1 MTEVRNAASTIRR
14 SPNRQCHGNSPDI
27 ATQYF
32 RHGEFAIRISLPIL
46 ALAAASFGIGTTEFV
61 IMGLLPD
68 VARSLSVSIPQAG
81 YLVSGYAMGVVIGAP
96 IVAMATARMPRKTAL
111 LALLALFTIGNV
123 GCALAPDYWLLM
135 VARIATAFAHGAFFG
150 IGAVVA
156 SNLGPREQRTQA
168 VSLMFAGLTLANV
181 LGVPFGTALGQAAG
195 WRAAFWAVVAI
206 GIIAFLAI
214 TRFVPGSMPGT
225 RGGLAKEFRAL
236 GRWPVLLPMLISVT
250 AAVSMFS
257 LFTYITPLLEE
268 VTGLTPHGV
277 TGALLAIGVGL
288 TIGNL
293 IGGRLADRNLLS
305 TVIGAFIG
313 VAAVLGLLA
322 LVVHLAIPTLLLL
335 IMWGGI
341 AFALVSPL
349 QIWVVD
355 AATDAPNLASTL
367 NQGAFNLGN
376 AVGAC
381 IGGVALNAGV
391 HYAQLP
397 LLAACAALLGLA
409 MTLSSLINREILPAQ
424 ISPAE

>member
-1 MTEVRNAASTIRR
+1 
-14 SPNRQCHGNSPDI
+14 
-27 ATQYF
+27 
-32 RHGEFAIRISLPIL
+32 
-46 ALAAASFGIGTTEFV
+46 
-61 IMGLLPD
+61 MGLLPD
-68 VARSLSVSIPQAG
+68 VARSLSVTIPQAG
-81 YLVSGYAMGVVIGAP
+81 YLVSGYALGVVIGAP
-96 IVAMATARMPRKTAL
+96 IVAMATAGIPRKTAL
-111 LALLALFTIGNV
+111 LALMALFAIGNL

-135 VARIATAFAHGAFFG
+135 TARVVTAFAHGAFFG

-156 SNLGPREQRTQA
+156 SNLVPREQRTQA

-181 LGVPFGTALGQAAG
+181 LGVPFGTALGKAAG
-195 WRAAFWAVVAI
+195 WRAAFWAVVVI

-214 TRFVPGSMPGT
+214 ARFVSSGMPGT

-236 GRWPVLLPMLISVT
+236 GRWPVLLPMLIST
-250 AAVSMFS
+250 MASVSMFS
-257 LFTYITPLLEE
+257 FFTYITPLLEE
-268 VTGLTPHGV
+268 VTGLTPHAV

-293 IGGRLADRNLLS
+293 IGGRLADRNLL
-305 TVIGAFIG
+305 TTIIGAFICL
-313 VAAVLGLLA
+313 VIVLGALA
-322 LVVHLAIPTLLLL
+322 LVVHMTLPTLVLL
-335 IMWGGI
+335 ILWGGI

-376 AVGAC
+376 ATGAW
-381 IGGVALNAGV
+381 IGGVALNAGM

-397 LLAACAALLGLA
+397 LLAALVAMVGLGL
-409 MTLSSLINREILPAQ
+409 TLSRLIDRRILPAQ

>member
-1 MTEVRNAASTIRR
+1 
-14 SPNRQCHGNSPDI
+14 
-27 ATQYF
+27 
-32 RHGEFAIRISLPIL
+32 
-46 ALAAASFGIGTTEFV
+46 LAAASFGIGTTEFV

-68 VARSLSVSIPQAG
+68 VARSLSVTIPQAG
-81 YLVSGYAMGVVIGAP
+81 YLVSGYALGVVIGAP
-96 IVAMATARMPRKTAL
+96 IVAMATAGIPRKTAL
-111 LALLALFTIGNV
+111 LALMALFTIGNL

-135 VARIATAFAHGAFFG
+135 TARVVTAFAHGAFFG

-156 SNLGPREQRTQA
+156 SNLVPREQRTQA

-195 WRAAFWAVVAI
+195 WRAAFWAVVVI
-206 GIIAFLAI
+206 GIVAFLAI
-214 TRFVPGSMPGT
+214 TRFVPSGMPGT

-236 GRWPVLLPMLISVT
+236 GRWPVLLPMLIST
-250 AAVSMFS
+250 MASVSMFS

-305 TVIGAFIG
+305 TIIGAFICL
-313 VAAVLGLLA
+313 VIVLAALA
-322 LVVHLAIPTLLLL
+322 LVVHMTLPTLVLL
-335 IMWGGI
+335 ILWGGI

-376 AVGAC
+376 ATGAW
-381 IGGVALNAGV
+381 IGGAALNAGV

-397 LLAACAALLGLA
+397 LLAALVAMVGLGL
-409 MTLSSLINREILPAQ
+409 TLSSLIDRRILPAQ

>member
-1 MTEVRNAASTIRR
+1 MFGRISIRL
-14 SPNRQCHGNSPDI
+14 
-27 ATQYF
+27 
-32 RHGEFAIRISLPIL
+32 SLPIL

-68 VARSLSVSIPQAG
+68 VARSLSVTIPQAG

-96 IVAMATARMPRKTAL
+96 TVAMATAGMPRKTAL
-111 LALLALFTIGNV
+111 LALMALFTIGNI

-135 VARIATAFAHGAFFG
+135 VARIVTAFAHGAFFG

-156 SNLGPREQRTQA
+156 SNLVPREQRTQA
-168 VSLMFAGLTLANV
+168 ISLMFAGLTLANV

-206 GIIAFLAI
+206 GFIAFLAI
-214 TRFVPGSMPGT
+214 TRFVPSGMPGT

-236 GRWPVLLPMLISVT
+236 GRWPVLLPMLIST
-250 AAVSMFS
+250 IASVSMFS

-305 TVIGAFIG
+305 TIIGAFICL
-313 VAAVLGLLA
+313 VIVLGALA
-322 LVVHLAIPTLLLL
+322 LVVHMALPTLVLL
-335 IMWGGI
+335 ILWGGI

-376 AVGAC
+376 ATGAW
-381 IGGVALNAGV
+381 IGGVALNAGM
-391 HYAQLP
+391 HYGQLP
-397 LLAACAALLGLA
+397 LLAALVATVGLGL
-409 MTLSSLINREILPAQ
+409 TLSSFIDPRILPAQ

>member
-1 MTEVRNAASTIRR
+1 
-14 SPNRQCHGNSPDI
+14 
-27 ATQYF
+27 
-32 RHGEFAIRISLPIL
+32 
-46 ALAAASFGIGTTEFV
+46 LAAASFGIGTTEFV

-68 VARSLSVSIPQAG
+68 VARSLSVTIPQAG
-81 YLVSGYAMGVVIGAP
+81 YLVSGYALGVVIGAP
-96 IVAMATARMPRKTAL
+96 IVAMVTAGIPRKTAL
-111 LALLALFTIGNV
+111 LALMALFTIGNL

-135 VARIATAFAHGAFFG
+135 TARVVTAFAHGAFFG

-156 SNLGPREQRTQA
+156 SNLVPREQRTQA

-195 WRAAFWAVVAI
+195 WRAAFWAVVVI
-206 GIIAFLAI
+206 GIVAFLAI
-214 TRFVPGSMPGT
+214 TRFVPSGMPGT

-236 GRWPVLLPMLISVT
+236 GRWPVLLPMLIST
-250 AAVSMFS
+250 MASVSMFS

-305 TVIGAFIG
+305 TIIGAFICL
-313 VAAVLGLLA
+313 VIVLAALA
-322 LVVHLAIPTLLLL
+322 LVVHMTLPTLVLL
-335 IMWGGI
+335 ILWGGI

-376 AVGAC
+376 ATGAW
-381 IGGVALNAGV
+381 IGGVALNAGM

-397 LLAACAALLGLA
+397 LLAALVAMAGLGL
-409 MTLSSLINREILPAQ
+409 TLSSFIDRRILPAQ

>member
-1 MTEVRNAASTIRR
+1 MRL
-14 SPNRQCHGNSPDI
+14 
-27 ATQYF
+27 
-32 RHGEFAIRISLPIL
+32 SLPL
-46 ALAAASFGIGTTEFV
+46 VALAAASFGIGTTEFV

-68 VARSLSVSIPQAG
+68 VARSLSVTIPQAG

-96 IVAMATARMPRKTAL
+96 IVAMATAGIPRKTAL
-111 LALLALFTIGNV
+111 LALMALFTIGNL

-135 VARIATAFAHGAFFG
+135 LARVVTAFAHGAFFG

-156 SNLGPREQRTQA
+156 SNLVPREQRTQA

-214 TRFVPGSMPGT
+214 ARLVPSGMPGT

-236 GRWPVLLPMLISVT
+236 GRWPVLLPMLIST
-250 AAVSMFS
+250 MASVSMFS

-305 TVIGAFIG
+305 TIIGAFICL
-313 VAAVLGLLA
+313 VIVLGALA
-322 LVVHLAIPTLLLL
+322 PVVHMTLPTLVLL
-335 IMWGGI
+335 ILWGGI

-376 AVGAC
+376 ATGAW
-381 IGGVALNAGV
+381 IGGVALNAGM

-397 LLAACAALLGLA
+397 LLAALVAMAGLGL
-409 MTLSSLINREILPAQ
+409 TLSSFIDRRILPAQ

>member
-1 MTEVRNAASTIRR
+1 MRL
-14 SPNRQCHGNSPDI
+14 
-27 ATQYF
+27 
-32 RHGEFAIRISLPIL
+32 SLPIL

-68 VARSLSVSIPQAG
+68 VARSLSVTIPQAG

-96 IVAMATARMPRKTAL
+96 TVAMATAGMPRKTAL
-111 LALLALFTIGNV
+111 LALMALFTIGNI

-135 VARIATAFAHGAFFG
+135 VARIVTAFAHGAFFG

-156 SNLGPREQRTQA
+156 SNLVPREQRTQA
-168 VSLMFAGLTLANV
+168 ISLMFAGLTLANV

-206 GIIAFLAI
+206 GFIAFLAI
-214 TRFVPGSMPGT
+214 TRFVPSGMPGT

-236 GRWPVLLPMLISVT
+236 GRWPVLLPMLIST
-250 AAVSMFS
+250 IASVSMFS

-305 TVIGAFIG
+305 TIIGAFICL
-313 VAAVLGLLA
+313 VIVLGALA
-322 LVVHLAIPTLLLL
+322 LVVHMALPTLVLL
-335 IMWGGI
+335 ILWGGI

-376 AVGAC
+376 ATGAW
-381 IGGVALNAGV
+381 IGGVALNAGM
-391 HYAQLP
+391 HYGQLP
-397 LLAACAALLGLA
+397 LLAALVATVGLGL
-409 MTLSSLINREILPAQ
+409 TLSSFIDPRILPAQ

>member
-1 MTEVRNAASTIRR
+1 M
-14 SPNRQCHGNSPDI
+14 
-27 ATQYF
+27 
-32 RHGEFAIRISLPIL
+32 
-46 ALAAASFGIGTTEFV
+46 AAASFGIGTTEFV

-68 VARSLSVSIPQAG
+68 VARSLSVTIPQAG
-81 YLVSGYAMGVVIGAP
+81 YLVSGYALGVVIGAP
-96 IVAMATARMPRKTAL
+96 IVAMATAGIPRKTAL
-111 LALLALFTIGNV
+111 LALMALFTIGNL

-135 VARIATAFAHGAFFG
+135 TARVVTAFAHGAFFG

-156 SNLGPREQRTQA
+156 SNLVPREQRTQA

-195 WRAAFWAVVAI
+195 WRAAFWAVVVI
-206 GIIAFLAI
+206 GIVAFLAI
-214 TRFVPGSMPGT
+214 TRFVPSGMPGT

-236 GRWPVLLPMLISVT
+236 GRWPVLLPMLIST
-250 AAVSMFS
+250 MASVSMFS

-305 TVIGAFIG
+305 TIIGAFICL
-313 VAAVLGLLA
+313 VIVLGALA
-322 LVVHLAIPTLLLL
+322 LVVHMALPTLVLL
-335 IMWGGI
+335 ILWGGI

-376 AVGAC
+376 ATGAW
-381 IGGVALNAGV
+381 IGGVALNAGM

-397 LLAACAALLGLA
+397 LLAALVAMAGLGL
-409 MTLSSLINREILPAQ
+409 TLSSSIDRRILPAQ

>member
-1 MTEVRNAASTIRR
+1 MLPPPRGGRQIAEVVAHLLILHRNISAQEIPIRL
-14 SPNRQCHGNSPDI
+14 
-27 ATQYF
+27 
-32 RHGEFAIRISLPIL
+32 SLPIL

-68 VARSLSVSIPQAG
+68 VARSLSVTIPQAG
-81 YLVSGYAMGVVIGAP
+81 YLVSGYALGVVIGAP
-96 IVAMATARMPRKTAL
+96 IVAMATAGIPRKTAL
-111 LALLALFTIGNV
+111 LVLMVLFTIGNL

-135 VARIATAFAHGAFFG
+135 TARVVTAFAHGAFFG

-156 SNLGPREQRTQA
+156 SNLVPREQRTRA

-181 LGVPFGTALGQAAG
+181 LSVPFGTALGQSAG
-195 WRAAFWAVVAI
+195 WRATFWAVVVI
-206 GIIAFLAI
+206 GIVAFLAI
-214 TRFVPGSMPGT
+214 TRFVPSGMPGT

-236 GRWPVLLPMLISVT
+236 GRWPVLLPMLIST
-250 AAVSMFS
+250 MASVSMFS

-293 IGGRLADRNLLS
+293 IGGRLADRNLLL
-305 TVIGAFIG
+305 TIIGAFICL
-313 VAAVLGLLA
+313 VIVLGALA
-322 LVVHLAIPTLLLL
+322 LVVHMTLPTLVLL
-335 IMWGGI
+335 ILWGGI

-376 AVGAC
+376 ATGAW
-381 IGGVALNAGV
+381 IGGVALNAGM

-397 LLAACAALLGLA
+397 LLAALVAMVGLGL
-409 MTLSSLINREILPAQ
+409 TLSSLIDRRILPAQ

>member
-1 MTEVRNAASTIRR
+1 
-14 SPNRQCHGNSPDI
+14 
-27 ATQYF
+27 
-32 RHGEFAIRISLPIL
+32 
-46 ALAAASFGIGTTEFV
+46 LAAASFGIGTTEFV

-68 VARSLSVSIPQAG
+68 VARSLSVTIPQAG
-81 YLVSGYAMGVVIGAP
+81 YLVSGYALGVVIGAP
-96 IVAMATARMPRKTAL
+96 IVAMATAGIPRKTAL
-111 LALLALFTIGNV
+111 LALMALFTIGNL

-135 VARIATAFAHGAFFG
+135 TARVVTAFAHGAFFG

-156 SNLGPREQRTQA
+156 SNLVPREQRTQA

-195 WRAAFWAVVAI
+195 WRAAFWAVVVI
-206 GIIAFLAI
+206 GIVAFLAI
-214 TRFVPGSMPGT
+214 TRFVPSGMPGT

-236 GRWPVLLPMLISVT
+236 GRWPVLLPMLIST
-250 AAVSMFS
+250 MASVSMFS

-305 TVIGAFIG
+305 TIIGAFICL
-313 VAAVLGLLA
+313 VIVLGALA
-322 LVVHLAIPTLLLL
+322 LVVHMTLPTLVLL
-335 IMWGGI
+335 ILWGGI

-376 AVGAC
+376 ATGAW
-381 IGGVALNAGV
+381 IGGVALNAGM

-397 LLAACAALLGLA
+397 LLAALVAMAGLGL
-409 MTLSSLINREILPAQ
+409 TLSSFIDRRILPAQ

>member
-1 MTEVRNAASTIRR
+1 MRL
-14 SPNRQCHGNSPDI
+14 
-27 ATQYF
+27 
-32 RHGEFAIRISLPIL
+32 SLPIL

-68 VARSLSVSIPQAG
+68 VARSLSVTIPQAG

-96 IVAMATARMPRKTAL
+96 IVAMATAGIPRKTAL
-111 LALLALFTIGNV
+111 LALMTLFTIGNL

-135 VARIATAFAHGAFFG
+135 LARVVTAFAHGAFFG

-156 SNLGPREQRTQA
+156 SNLVPREQRTQA
-168 VSLMFAGLTLANV
+168 VSLMFAGLTLATV

-214 TRFVPGSMPGT
+214 TRFVPSGMPGT

-236 GRWPVLLPMLISVT
+236 GRWPVLLPMLIST
-250 AAVSMFS
+250 IASVSMFS

-305 TVIGAFIG
+305 TIIGAFICL
-313 VAAVLGLLA
+313 VVVLGALA
-322 LVVHLAIPTLLLL
+322 LVVHMALPTLVLL
-335 IMWGGI
+335 ILWGGI

-376 AVGAC
+376 ATGAW
-381 IGGVALNAGV
+381 IGGVALNAGM

-397 LLAACAALLGLA
+397 LLAALVAMVGLGL
-409 MTLSSLINREILPAQ
+409 TLSSLIDRRILPAQ

>member
-1 MTEVRNAASTIRR
+1 
-14 SPNRQCHGNSPDI
+14 
-27 ATQYF
+27 
-32 RHGEFAIRISLPIL
+32 
-46 ALAAASFGIGTTEFV
+46 LAAASFGIGTTEFV

-68 VARSLSVSIPQAG
+68 VARSLSVTIPQAG
-81 YLVSGYAMGVVIGAP
+81 YLVSGYALGVVIGAP
-96 IVAMATARMPRKTAL
+96 IVAMATAGIPRKTAL
-111 LALLALFTIGNV
+111 LALMALFTIGNL

-135 VARIATAFAHGAFFG
+135 TARVVTAFAHGAFFG

-156 SNLGPREQRTQA
+156 SNLVPREQRTQA

-195 WRAAFWAVVAI
+195 WRAAFWAVVVI
-206 GIIAFLAI
+206 GIVAFLAI
-214 TRFVPGSMPGT
+214 TRFVPSGMPGT

-236 GRWPVLLPMLISVT
+236 GRWPVLLPMLIST
-250 AAVSMFS
+250 MASVSMFS

-305 TVIGAFIG
+305 TIIGAFICL
-313 VAAVLGLLA
+313 VIVLGALA
-322 LVVHLAIPTLLLL
+322 LVVHMTLPTLVLL
-335 IMWGGI
+335 ILWGGI

-376 AVGAC
+376 ATGAW
-381 IGGVALNAGV
+381 IGGAALNAGV

-397 LLAACAALLGLA
+397 LLAALVAMVGLGL
-409 MTLSSLINREILPAQ
+409 TLSSLIDRRILPAQ

>member
-1 MTEVRNAASTIRR
+1 M
-14 SPNRQCHGNSPDI
+14 
-27 ATQYF
+27 
-32 RHGEFAIRISLPIL
+32 
-46 ALAAASFGIGTTEFV
+46 AAASFGIGTTAFV

-68 VARSLSVSIPQAG
+68 VARSLSVTIPQAG
-81 YLVSGYAMGVVIGAP
+81 YLVSGYALGVVIGAP
-96 IVAMATARMPRKTAL
+96 IVAMVTAGIPRKTAL
-111 LALLALFTIGNV
+111 LALMALFTIGNL

-135 VARIATAFAHGAFFG
+135 TARVVTAFAHGAFFG

-156 SNLGPREQRTQA
+156 SNLVPREQRTQA

-195 WRAAFWAVVAI
+195 WRAAFWAVVVI
-206 GIIAFLAI
+206 GIVAFLAI
-214 TRFVPGSMPGT
+214 SRFVPSGMPGT
-225 RGGLAKEFRAL
+225 RGGLAKEFCAL
-236 GRWPVLLPMLISVT
+236 GRWPVLLPMLIST
-250 AAVSMFS
+250 IASVSMFS

-288 TIGNL
+288 TVGNL

-305 TVIGAFIG
+305 TIIGAFICL
-313 VAAVLGLLA
+313 VIVLGALA
-322 LVVHLAIPTLLLL
+322 LVVHMTLPTLVLL
-335 IMWGGI
+335 ILWGGI

-376 AVGAC
+376 ATGAW
-381 IGGVALNAGV
+381 IGGVALNAGM

-397 LLAACAALLGLA
+397 LLAALVAMVGLGL
-409 MTLSSLINREILPAQ
+409 TLSSLIDRRILPAQ

>member
-1 MTEVRNAASTIRR
+1 M
-14 SPNRQCHGNSPDI
+14 
-27 ATQYF
+27 
-32 RHGEFAIRISLPIL
+32 
-46 ALAAASFGIGTTEFV
+46 
-61 IMGLLPD
+61 
-68 VARSLSVSIPQAG
+68 
-81 YLVSGYAMGVVIGAP
+81 
-96 IVAMATARMPRKTAL
+96 
-111 LALLALFTIGNV
+111 
-123 GCALAPDYWLLM
+123 APDYWLLM
-135 VARIATAFAHGAFFG
+135 TARVVTAFAHGAFFG

-156 SNLGPREQRTQA
+156 SNLVPREQRTQA

-214 TRFVPGSMPGT
+214 IRFVPSGMPGS

-236 GRWPVLLPMLISVT
+236 GRWPVLLPMLISIV
-250 AAVSMFS
+250 AAISMFS

-288 TIGNL
+288 TVGNL

-305 TVIGAFIG
+305 TVIGAFICL
-313 VAAVLGLLA
+313 VVVLGALA
-322 LVVHLAIPTLLLL
+322 LVVHMAIPTLVLLV
-335 IMWGGI
+335 MWGGI

-376 AVGAC
+376 ATGAW
-381 IGGVALNAGV
+381 IGGMALNAGV

-397 LLAACAALLGLA
+397 LLAASVALAALV
-409 MTLSSLINREILPAQ
+409 MTLSVFVNRGVLPAQ

>member
-1 MTEVRNAASTIRR
+1 M
-14 SPNRQCHGNSPDI
+14 
-27 ATQYF
+27 
-32 RHGEFAIRISLPIL
+32 
-46 ALAAASFGIGTTEFV
+46 AAASFGIGTTEFV

-68 VARSLSVSIPQAG
+68 VARSLSATIPQAG
-81 YLVSGYAMGVVIGAP
+81 YLVSGYALGVVIGAP
-96 IVAMATARMPRKTAL
+96 IVAMATAGIPRKTAL
-111 LALLALFTIGNV
+111 LALMALFTIGNL

-135 VARIATAFAHGAFFG
+135 TARVVTAFAHGAFFG

-156 SNLGPREQRTQA
+156 SNLVPREQRTQA

-195 WRAAFWAVVAI
+195 WRAAFWAVVVI
-206 GIIAFLAI
+206 GIVAFLAI
-214 TRFVPGSMPGT
+214 TRFVPSGMPGT

-236 GRWPVLLPMLISVT
+236 GRWPVLLPMLIST
-250 AAVSMFS
+250 MASVSMFS

-305 TVIGAFIG
+305 TIIGAFICL
-313 VAAVLGLLA
+313 VIVLGALA
-322 LVVHLAIPTLLLL
+322 LVVHMALPTLVLL
-335 IMWGGI
+335 ILWGGI

-376 AVGAC
+376 ATGAW
-381 IGGVALNAGV
+381 IGGVALNTGM

-397 LLAACAALLGLA
+397 LLAALVAMAGLGL
-409 MTLSSLINREILPAQ
+409 TLSSFIDRRILPAQ

>member
-1 MTEVRNAASTIRR
+1 MRL
-14 SPNRQCHGNSPDI
+14 
-27 ATQYF
+27 
-32 RHGEFAIRISLPIL
+32 SLPIL

-68 VARSLSVSIPQAG
+68 VARSLSVTIPQAG
-81 YLVSGYAMGVVIGAP
+81 YLVSGYAMGVVVGAP
-96 IVAMATARMPRKTAL
+96 IVAMATAGIPRKTAL
-111 LALLALFTIGNV
+111 LALMALFTIGNL

-135 VARIATAFAHGAFFG
+135 TARVVTAFAHGAFFG

-156 SNLGPREQRTQA
+156 SNLVPREQRTQA
-168 VSLMFAGLTLANV
+168 ISLMFAGLTLANV

-195 WRAAFWAVVAI
+195 WRTAFWAVVAI

-214 TRFVPGSMPGT
+214 ARFVPSGMPGT
-225 RGGLAKEFRAL
+225 RGGLAREFRAL
-236 GRWPVLLPMLISVT
+236 GRWPVLLPMLIST
-250 AAVSMFS
+250 IASVSMFS

-305 TVIGAFIG
+305 TIIGAF
-313 VAAVLGLLA
+313 VCLVMVLGALA
-322 LVVHLAIPTLLLL
+322 LVVHMMLPTLVLL
-335 IMWGGI
+335 ILWGGI

-376 AVGAC
+376 ATGAW

-397 LLAACAALLGLA
+397 LLAALVATVGLGL
-409 MTLSSLINREILPAQ
+409 TLSSLIDRRTLPAQ

>member
-1 MTEVRNAASTIRR
+1 
-14 SPNRQCHGNSPDI
+14 
-27 ATQYF
+27 
-32 RHGEFAIRISLPIL
+32 
-46 ALAAASFGIGTTEFV
+46 LAAASFGIGTTEFV

-68 VARSLSVSIPQAG
+68 VARSLSATIPQAG
-81 YLVSGYAMGVVIGAP
+81 YLVSGYALGVVIGAP
-96 IVAMATARMPRKTAL
+96 IVAMATAGIPRKTAL
-111 LALLALFTIGNV
+111 LALMALFTIGNL

-135 VARIATAFAHGAFFG
+135 TARVVTAFAHGAFFG

-156 SNLGPREQRTQA
+156 SNLVPREQRTQA
-168 VSLMFAGLTLANV
+168 ASLMFAGLTLANV

-195 WRAAFWAVVAI
+195 WRAAFWAVVVI
-206 GIIAFLAI
+206 GIVAFLAI
-214 TRFVPGSMPGT
+214 TRFVPSGMPGT

-236 GRWPVLLPMLISVT
+236 GRWPVLLPMLIST
-250 AAVSMFS
+250 MASVSMFS

-305 TVIGAFIG
+305 TIIGAFICL
-313 VAAVLGLLA
+313 VIVLAALA
-322 LVVHLAIPTLLLL
+322 LVVHMMLQTLALL
-335 IMWGGI
+335 IVWGGI

-376 AVGAC
+376 ATGAW
-381 IGGVALNAGV
+381 IGGVALNAGM

-397 LLAACAALLGLA
+397 LLAALVAMVGLGLA
-409 MTLSSLINREILPAQ
+409 LSSLIDRRILPAQ

>member
-1 MTEVRNAASTIRR
+1 MLPPPRGGRQIAEVVAHLLILHRNISAQEIPIRL
-14 SPNRQCHGNSPDI
+14 
-27 ATQYF
+27 
-32 RHGEFAIRISLPIL
+32 SLPIL

-68 VARSLSVSIPQAG
+68 VARSLSVTIPQAG
-81 YLVSGYAMGVVIGAP
+81 YLVSGYALGVVIGAP
-96 IVAMATARMPRKTAL
+96 IVAMVTAGIPRKTAL
-111 LALLALFTIGNV
+111 LALMALFTIGNL

-135 VARIATAFAHGAFFG
+135 TARVVTAFAHGAFFG

-156 SNLGPREQRTQA
+156 SNLVPREQRTQA

-195 WRAAFWAVVAI
+195 WRAAFWAVVVI
-206 GIIAFLAI
+206 GIVAFLAI
-214 TRFVPGSMPGT
+214 SRFVPSGMPGT

-236 GRWPVLLPMLISVT
+236 GRWPVLLPMVIST
-250 AAVSMFS
+250 MASVSMFS

-305 TVIGAFIG
+305 TIIGAFVCLVI
-313 VAAVLGLLA
+313 VLGALA
-322 LVVHLAIPTLLLL
+322 LVVHMALPTLVLL
-335 IMWGGI
+335 ILWGGI

-376 AVGAC
+376 ATGAW
-381 IGGVALNAGV
+381 IGGVALNAGI

-397 LLAACAALLGLA
+397 LLAALVATVGLGL
-409 MTLSSLINREILPAQ
+409 TLSSLIDRRILPAQ

>member
-1 MTEVRNAASTIRR
+1 LHRNISAQEIPIRL
-14 SPNRQCHGNSPDI
+14 
-27 ATQYF
+27 
-32 RHGEFAIRISLPIL
+32 SLPIL

-68 VARSLSVSIPQAG
+68 VARSLSVTIPQAG
-81 YLVSGYAMGVVIGAP
+81 YLVSGYALGVVIGAP
-96 IVAMATARMPRKTAL
+96 IVAMATAGIPRKTAL
-111 LALLALFTIGNV
+111 LVLMALFTIGNL

-135 VARIATAFAHGAFFG
+135 TARVVTAFAHGAFFG

-156 SNLGPREQRTQA
+156 SNLVPREQRTRA

-181 LGVPFGTALGQAAG
+181 LSVPFGTALGQSAG
-195 WRAAFWAVVAI
+195 WRATFWAVVVI
-206 GIIAFLAI
+206 GIVAFLAI
-214 TRFVPGSMPGT
+214 TRFVPSGMPGT

-236 GRWPVLLPMLISVT
+236 GRWPVLLPMLIST
-250 AAVSMFS
+250 MASVSMFS

-293 IGGRLADRNLLS
+293 IGGRLADRNLLL
-305 TVIGAFIG
+305 TIIGAFICL
-313 VAAVLGLLA
+313 VIVLGALA
-322 LVVHLAIPTLLLL
+322 LVVHMTLPTLVLL
-335 IMWGGI
+335 ILWGGI

-376 AVGAC
+376 ATGAW
-381 IGGVALNAGV
+381 IGGVALNAGM

-397 LLAACAALLGLA
+397 LLAALVAMVGLGL
-409 MTLSSLINREILPAQ
+409 TLSSLIDRRILPAQ

>member
-1 MTEVRNAASTIRR
+1 LHRNISAQEIPIRL
-14 SPNRQCHGNSPDI
+14 
-27 ATQYF
+27 
-32 RHGEFAIRISLPIL
+32 SLPIL

-68 VARSLSVSIPQAG
+68 VARSLSVTIPQAG
-81 YLVSGYAMGVVIGAP
+81 YLVSGYALGVVIGAP
-96 IVAMATARMPRKTAL
+96 IVAMATAGIPRKTAL
-111 LALLALFTIGNV
+111 LALMALFTIGNL

-135 VARIATAFAHGAFFG
+135 TARVVTAFAHGAFFG

-156 SNLGPREQRTQA
+156 SNLVPREQRTRA

-181 LGVPFGTALGQAAG
+181 LSVPFGTALGQSAG
-195 WRAAFWAVVAI
+195 WRATFWAVVVI
-206 GIIAFLAI
+206 GIVAFLAI
-214 TRFVPGSMPGT
+214 TRFVPSGMPGT

-236 GRWPVLLPMLISVT
+236 GRWPVLLPMLIST
-250 AAVSMFS
+250 MASVSMFS

-293 IGGRLADRNLLS
+293 IGGRLADRNLLL
-305 TVIGAFIG
+305 TIIGAFICL
-313 VAAVLGLLA
+313 VIVLGALA
-322 LVVHLAIPTLLLL
+322 LVVHMTLPTLVLL
-335 IMWGGI
+335 ILWGGI

-376 AVGAC
+376 ATGAW
-381 IGGVALNAGV
+381 IGGVALNAGM

-397 LLAACAALLGLA
+397 LLAALVAMVGLGL
-409 MTLSSLINREILPAQ
+409 TLSSLIDRRILPAQ

>member
-1 MTEVRNAASTIRR
+1 
-14 SPNRQCHGNSPDI
+14 
-27 ATQYF
+27 
-32 RHGEFAIRISLPIL
+32 
-46 ALAAASFGIGTTEFV
+46 LAAASFGIGTTEFV

-68 VARSLSVSIPQAG
+68 VARSLSVTIPQAG
-81 YLVSGYAMGVVIGAP
+81 YLVSGYALGVVIGAP
-96 IVAMATARMPRKTAL
+96 IVAMATAGIPRKTAL
-111 LALLALFTIGNV
+111 LALMALFTIGNL

-135 VARIATAFAHGAFFG
+135 TARVVTAFAHGAFFG

-156 SNLGPREQRTQA
+156 SNLVPREQRTQA

-214 TRFVPGSMPGT
+214 ARFVPSGMPGT

-236 GRWPVLLPMLISVT
+236 GRWPVLLPMLIST
-250 AAVSMFS
+250 IASVSMFS

-305 TVIGAFIG
+305 TIIGAFICL
-313 VAAVLGLLA
+313 VIVLGALA
-322 LVVHLAIPTLLLL
+322 LVVHMTLPTLALL
-335 IMWGGI
+335 IVWGGI

-376 AVGAC
+376 ATGAW
-381 IGGVALNAGV
+381 IGGVALNAGM

-397 LLAACAALLGLA
+397 LLAALVAMVGLGL
-409 MTLSSLINREILPAQ
+409 TLSSLIDRRILPAQ

>member
-1 MTEVRNAASTIRR
+1 M
-14 SPNRQCHGNSPDI
+14 
-27 ATQYF
+27 
-32 RHGEFAIRISLPIL
+32 
-46 ALAAASFGIGTTEFV
+46 AAASFGIGTTEFV

-68 VARSLSVSIPQAG
+68 VARSLSVTIPQAG
-81 YLVSGYAMGVVIGAP
+81 YLVSGYALGVVIGAP
-96 IVAMATARMPRKTAL
+96 IVAMATAGIPRKTAL
-111 LALLALFTIGNV
+111 LVLMALFTIGNL

-135 VARIATAFAHGAFFG
+135 TARVVTAFAHGAFFG

-156 SNLGPREQRTQA
+156 SNLVPREQRTRA

-181 LGVPFGTALGQAAG
+181 LSVPFGTALGQSAG
-195 WRAAFWAVVAI
+195 WRATFWAVVVI
-206 GIIAFLAI
+206 GIVAFLAI
-214 TRFVPGSMPGT
+214 TRFVPSGMPGT

-236 GRWPVLLPMLISVT
+236 GRWPVLLPMLIST
-250 AAVSMFS
+250 MASVSMFS

-293 IGGRLADRNLLS
+293 IGGRLADRNLLL
-305 TVIGAFIG
+305 TIIGAFICL
-313 VAAVLGLLA
+313 VIVLGALA
-322 LVVHLAIPTLLLL
+322 LVVHMTLPTLVLL
-335 IMWGGI
+335 ILWGGI

-376 AVGAC
+376 ATGAW
-381 IGGVALNAGV
+381 IGGVALNAGM

-397 LLAACAALLGLA
+397 LLAALVAMVGLGL
-409 MTLSSLINREILPAQ
+409 TLSSLIDRRILPAQ

>member
-1 MTEVRNAASTIRR
+1 MI
-14 SPNRQCHGNSPDI
+14 
-27 ATQYF
+27 
-32 RHGEFAIRISLPIL
+32 
-46 ALAAASFGIGTTEFV
+46 
-61 IMGLLPD
+61 
-68 VARSLSVSIPQAG
+68 
-81 YLVSGYAMGVVIGAP
+81 
-96 IVAMATARMPRKTAL
+96 
-111 LALLALFTIGNV
+111 
-123 GCALAPDYWLLM
+123 
-135 VARIATAFAHGAFFG
+135 
-150 IGAVVA
+150 
-156 SNLGPREQRTQA
+156 
-168 VSLMFAGLTLANV
+168 
-181 LGVPFGTALGQAAG
+181 
-195 WRAAFWAVVAI
+195 
-206 GIIAFLAI
+206 
-214 TRFVPGSMPGT
+214 
-225 RGGLAKEFRAL
+225 
-236 GRWPVLLPMLISVT
+236 ISVT
-250 AAVSMFS
+250 ASVSMFS

-322 LVVHLAIPTLLLL
+322 LFVHMTIPTMVLLVL
-335 IMWGGI
+335 WGGI

-376 AVGAC
+376 ATGAW

-397 LLAACAALLGLA
+397 LLAAIVALVGLGL
-409 MTLSSLINREILPAQ
+409 TLSSLLNRSILPAQ

>member
-1 MTEVRNAASTIRR
+1 
-14 SPNRQCHGNSPDI
+14 
-27 ATQYF
+27 
-32 RHGEFAIRISLPIL
+32 
-46 ALAAASFGIGTTEFV
+46 LAAASFGIGTTEFV

-68 VARSLSVSIPQAG
+68 VARSLSVTIPQAG
-81 YLVSGYAMGVVIGAP
+81 YLVSGYALGVVIGAP
-96 IVAMATARMPRKTAL
+96 IVAMATAGIPRKTAL
-111 LALLALFTIGNV
+111 LALMALFTIGNL

-135 VARIATAFAHGAFFG
+135 TARVVTAFAHGAFFG

-156 SNLGPREQRTQA
+156 SNLVPREQRTRA

-181 LGVPFGTALGQAAG
+181 LSVPFGTALGQSAG
-195 WRAAFWAVVAI
+195 WRATFWAVVVI
-206 GIIAFLAI
+206 GIVAFLAI
-214 TRFVPGSMPGT
+214 TRFVPSGMPGT

-236 GRWPVLLPMLISVT
+236 GRWPVLLPMLIST
-250 AAVSMFS
+250 MASVSMFS

-293 IGGRLADRNLLS
+293 IGGRLADRNLLL
-305 TVIGAFIG
+305 TIIGAFICL
-313 VAAVLGLLA
+313 VIVLGALA
-322 LVVHLAIPTLLLL
+322 LVVHMTLPTLVLL
-335 IMWGGI
+335 ILWGGI

-376 AVGAC
+376 ATGAW
-381 IGGVALNAGV
+381 IGGVALNAGM

-397 LLAACAALLGLA
+397 LLAALVAMVGLGL
-409 MTLSSLINREILPAQ
+409 TLSSLIDRRILPAQ

>member
-1 MTEVRNAASTIRR
+1 
-14 SPNRQCHGNSPDI
+14 
-27 ATQYF
+27 
-32 RHGEFAIRISLPIL
+32 
-46 ALAAASFGIGTTEFV
+46 LAAASFGIGTTEFV

-68 VARSLSVSIPQAG
+68 VARSLSVTIPQAG
-81 YLVSGYAMGVVIGAP
+81 YLVSGYALGVVIGAP
-96 IVAMATARMPRKTAL
+96 IVAMATAGIPRKTAL
-111 LALLALFTIGNV
+111 LALMALFTIGNL
-123 GCALAPDYWLLM
+123 GCALAPDYWSLM
-135 VARIATAFAHGAFFG
+135 TARVVTAFAHGAFFG

-156 SNLGPREQRTQA
+156 SNLVPREQRTQA

-214 TRFVPGSMPGT
+214 ARFVPSGMSGT

-236 GRWPVLLPMLISVT
+236 GRWPVLLPMLIST
-250 AAVSMFS
+250 MASVSMFS

-305 TVIGAFIG
+305 TIIGAFICL
-313 VAAVLGLLA
+313 VIVLGALA
-322 LVVHLAIPTLLLL
+322 LVVHMTLPTLVLL
-335 IMWGGI
+335 ILWGGI

-376 AVGAC
+376 ATGAW
-381 IGGVALNAGV
+381 IGGVALNAGM

-397 LLAACAALLGLA
+397 LLAALVAMAGLGL
-409 MTLSSLINREILPAQ
+409 TLSSFIDRRILPAQ